1 MTTKDV
7 SACVMTISVQQPSTT
22 LEQYGEISATAVTES
37 CTTVAV
43 GVAGQPSQPT
53 HSVMETFDHAAK
65 ERLTSVREI
74 IAWTLAAV
82 STVLFVSSLTINI
95 IMLWIYKKRQ
105 RKDNMLKL
113 PCVKWKVILVMKLQI

>member
-1 MTTKDV
+1 MQQTSTSSELNFAATNNVLCTEQSPQDADSTKDSFYHTLAANEV
-7 SACVMTISVQQPSTT
+7 ST
-22 LEQYGEISATAVTES
+22 G
-37 CTTVAV
+37 
-43 GVAGQPSQPT
+43 
-53 HSVMETFDHAAK
+53 
-65 ERLTSVREI
+65 VREV